1 MNPLA
6 KLPESNSPQFTLN
19 KLDWQKI
26 LRFLLV
32 QLAGLVLTFLPILA
46 GYKYVFNG
54 TDYTVI
60 VVTVV
65 NTLAEALR
73 RWLTGQK
80 ATDAP
85 TS

>member
-1 MNPLA
+1 MNPLGA
-6 KLPESNSPQFTLN
+6 LPGSNAPQFSLN

-32 QLAGLVLTFLPILA
+32 QLAGLVLTFVPILA
-46 GYKYVFNG
+46 GYKYVIGG

-65 NTLAEALR
+65 NTGAEALR

-80 ATDAP
+80 TDAP
-85 TS
+85 TQ

>member
-1 MNPLA
+1 MNPLGA
-6 KLPESNSPQFTLN
+6 LPGSTAPQFTLN

-32 QLAGLVLTFLPILA
+32 QVGGLILTFLPILA
-46 GYKYVFNG
+46 GYKYVLNG

-65 NTLAEALR
+65 NTAAEALR

-80 ATDAP
+80 TDAP
-85 TS
+85 TQ

>member
-6 KLPESNSPQFTLN
+6 KLPESNSQQYSLN
-19 KLDWQKI
+19 ALDWQKI

-32 QLAGLVLTFLPILA
+32 QLGGLALTFVPILA
-46 GYKYVFNG
+46 GYKYVING

-80 ATDAP
+80 AADAA
-85 TS
+85 TQ